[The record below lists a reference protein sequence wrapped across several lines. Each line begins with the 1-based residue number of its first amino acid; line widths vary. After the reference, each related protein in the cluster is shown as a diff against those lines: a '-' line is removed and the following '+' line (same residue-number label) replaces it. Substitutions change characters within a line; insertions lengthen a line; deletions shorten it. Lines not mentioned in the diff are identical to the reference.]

1 MKKNLIE
8 LLILFASI
16 LLMGILGA
24 IYSLIFAGV
33 VGWAAIGIAPG
44 ASFGLVQRYI
54 CPVGGS
60 FEAVTLEPGASQADS
75 AAKAITCKA
84 SDGTISKVPYASAVK
99 ALVGMLFLI
108 CFLLTFIPGAIAMR
122 MSIHS
127 WAQRFYDGEPVSVT
141 PDDE

>member
-8 LLILFASI
+8 LLILFASL

-33 VGWAAIGIAPG
+33 VGWAAIGMAPSD
-44 ASFGLVQRYI
+44 SFGLVQRYV
-54 CPVGGS
+54 CPAGSS
-60 FEAVTLEPGASQADS
+60 FEAVTQEPGTSQAAS
-75 AAKAITCKA
+75 VAKVITCKA
-84 SDGTISKVPYASAVK
+84 PDGTISKVPYEQAVK
-99 ALVGMLFLI
+99 ALVGMLFSI